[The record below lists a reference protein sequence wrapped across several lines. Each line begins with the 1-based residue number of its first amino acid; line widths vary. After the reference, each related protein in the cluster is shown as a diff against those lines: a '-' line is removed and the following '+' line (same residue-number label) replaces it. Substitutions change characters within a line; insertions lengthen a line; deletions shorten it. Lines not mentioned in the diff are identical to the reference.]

1 MADTEHLVQLEQVT
15 KSYGVGTLSAHEVL
29 HGITLTITRG
39 EFVALIGPS
48 GSGKSTLLH
57 IIGLLDHPTSGT
69 LRVAGEDVAH
79 MTDAELTELRSERLG
94 FVFQQ
99 SLLLSA
105 FSAVENVMLPMLLHQ
120 HYPDT
125 AMRERARGLLSSVA
139 LDRWADFPARNLS
152 GGQQQRVAI
161 ARAMAMSP
169 ALILADEPTGNLDTV
184 AADGVFQLMRTM
196 NTDHGTSFLIV
207 THNAAL
213 AQRCDRILN
222 VVDGVLVPS
231 SHGRAPR

>member
-15 KSYGVGTLSAHEVL
+15 KSYGVGTPSAHEVL
-29 HGITLTITRG
+29 HGITLTIDRG

-105 FSAVENVMLPMLLHQ
+105 FSAVENVMLPLVLHQ
-120 HYPDT
+120 RYPNA
-125 AMRERARGLLSSVA
+125 AMRERARALLASVA

-184 AADGVFQLMRTM
+184 AAEGVFQLMRTM
-196 NTDHGTSFLIV
+196 NTEHGTSFLIV
-207 THNAAL
+207 THNEAL

-222 VVDGVLVPS
+222 VVDGVLVGALP
-231 SHGRAPR
+231 

>member
-1 MADTEHLVQLEQVT
+1 
-15 KSYGVGTLSAHEVL
+15 
-29 HGITLTITRG
+29 
-39 EFVALIGPS
+39 
-48 GSGKSTLLH
+48 
-57 IIGLLDHPTSGT
+57 
-69 LRVAGEDVAH
+69 

-105 FSAVENVMLPMLLHQ
+105 FSAVENVMLPLLLHQ
-120 HYPDT
+120 HYPDA
-125 AMRERARGLLSSVA
+125 AMRERARALLTSVA

-196 NTDHGTSFLIV
+196 NTEHGTSFLIV
-207 THNAAL
+207 THNEAL

-222 VVDGVLVPS
+222 VVDGMLVSTLP
-231 SHGRAPR
+231 

>member
-1 MADTEHLVQLEQVT
+1 MGDAAHLVRLAQVT
-15 KSYGVGTLSAHEVL
+15 KSYGVDTPDAHEVL
-29 HGITLTITRG
+29 HGITLTIDRG

-57 IIGLLDHPTSGT
+57 IIGLLDRPTGGT
-69 LRVAGEDVAH
+69 LEMTGQNVAQ
-79 MTDAELTELRSERLG
+79 MTDAELTTLRSERLG

-105 FSAVENVMLPMLLHQ
+105 FSAVENVMMPMLLHQ
-120 HYPDT
+120 HYPT
-125 AMRERARGLLSSVA
+125 VAMEERARVLLSSVG
-139 LDRWADFPARNLS
+139 LERWADYPAHHLS

-169 ALILADEPTGNLDTV
+169 ALILADEPTGNLDSV
-184 AADGVFQLMRTM
+184 AADGVFHLMRTM
-196 NTDHGTSFLIV
+196 NTEHGTSFLIV
-207 THNAAL
+207 THNEAL

-222 VVDGVLVPS
+222 VVDGMLVGALP
-231 SHGRAPR
+231 

>member
-15 KSYGVGTLSAHEVL
+15 KSYGVGTPSAHEVL
-29 HGITLTITRG
+29 HGITLTIDRG

-105 FSAVENVMLPMLLHQ
+105 FSAVENVMLPLLLHQ
-120 HYPDT
+120 HYPNA
-125 AMRERARGLLSSVA
+125 AMRARARELLTSVA

-196 NTDHGTSFLIV
+196 NTEHGTSFLIV
-207 THNAAL
+207 THNEAL

-222 VVDGVLVPS
+222 VVDGMLVSALP
-231 SHGRAPR
+231 